1 MERTR
6 ESMNREIGNE
16 FIRRRDGAIILAP
29 LPDWQ
34 NRIYT
39 LQNPFPATEET
50 MKRTFQISLGVLLVF
65 ALTAC
70 QAQTITVT
78 KEVEVTRQV
87 EVTREVVVTASG
99 GGVPVATPA
108 P

>member
-1 MERTR
+1 MR
-6 ESMNREIGNE
+6 
-16 FIRRRDGAIILAP
+16 
-29 LPDWQ
+29 
-34 NRIYT
+34 
-39 LQNPFPATEET
+39 
-50 MKRTFQISLGVLLVF
+50 RTFQLCLGVLLVF

-99 GGVPVATPA
+99 GGVPAATPA
-108 P
+108 PESQEYALGVVLPFTGDLGEFGKGFGEGLSWRWNK